1 MPNRFGSVIEW
12 LKQPSTLKGIVI
24 LAGMAGFAVD
34 SSKIQEIILA
44 ASGLYA
50 ALAMFYDNTSRT
62 PKVPT
67 AEELNKLLTS
77 EDIVSLVK
85 LRKAKIAADKA
96 VSENIS
102 K

>member
-1 MPNRFGSVIEW
+1 MNFKYGAIIEW

-24 LAGMAGFAVD
+24 FAGMAGFAVD

-50 ALAMFYDNTSRT
+50 ALGMFYDNNSRT

-67 AEELNKLLTS
+67 VDELNKLLS
-77 EDIVSLVK
+77 SDDIVALVR
-85 LRKAKIAADKA
+85 LRKAKIAADKTL
-96 VSENIS
+96 VG

>member
-1 MPNRFGSVIEW
+1 MPVKYGAIIEW
-12 LKQPSTLKGIVI
+12 LKQPSTLKGIVV

-34 SSKIQEIILA
+34 SSRIQEIVLA
-44 ASGLYA
+44 VSGLYA
-50 ALAMFYDNTSRT
+50 ALGMFYDNTSKT

-67 AEELNKLLTS
+67 AEELNALLTS
-77 EDIVSLVK
+77 EDIVALVR

-96 VSENIS
+96 LAD

>member
-1 MPNRFGSVIEW
+1 MTTKYGLIIEW
-12 LKQPSTLKGIVI
+12 LKQPSTLKGIVV

-50 ALAMFYDNTSRT
+50 AIGMFYDNTART

-67 AEELNKLLTS
+67 PEELNQLLKS
-77 EDIVSLVK
+77 EDIVALVK
-85 LRKAKIAADKA
+85 LRKAKIAAQK
-96 VSENIS
+96 ELET

>member
-1 MPNRFGSVIEW
+1 MDKLAVLVAW
-12 LKQPSTLKGIVI
+12 LKQPSTLKGIVV

-50 ALAMFYDNTSRT
+50 AIGMFYDNTTRT

-67 AEELNKLLTS
+67 PEELNQLLKS
-77 EDIVSLVK
+77 EDIVALVK
-85 LRKAKIAADKA
+85 LRKAKIAATKEL
-96 VSENIS
+96 SE

>member
-1 MPNRFGSVIEW
+1 MNKFSVLIEW
-12 LKQPSTLKGIVI
+12 LKQPSTLKGIVV

-34 SSKIQEIILA
+34 STKIQEIILA

-50 ALAMFYDNTSRT
+50 AIGMFYDNAART

-67 AEELNKLLTS
+67 AEELNALLSS
-77 EDIVSLVK
+77 EEIVALVK
-85 LRKAKIAADKA
+85 LRKAKIAATK
-96 VSENIS
+96 ELET

>member
-1 MPNRFGSVIEW
+1 MPDKFGALIQW
-12 LKQPSTLKGIVI
+12 LKQPPTLKGIVI
-24 LAGMAGFAVD
+24 VAGMAGFTVD
-34 SSKIQEIILA
+34 PGKLKEIILA

-50 ALAMFYDNTSRT
+50 ALAMFYDNSSRS

-67 AEELNKLLTS
+67 AEELNALLSS
-77 EDIVSLVK
+77 EDIVALVR

-96 VSENIS
+96 LAE

>member
-1 MPNRFGSVIEW
+1 MTGKFGCIIEW
-12 LKQPSTLKGIVI
+12 LKQPSTLKGIVV

-34 SSKIQEIILA
+34 SSRIQEIVLA
-44 ASGLYA
+44 VSGLYA
-50 ALAMFYDNTSRT
+50 ALGMFYDNSART

-77 EDIVSLVK
+77 EDIVALVK
-85 LRKAKIAADKA
+85 LRKAKIAADHA
-96 VSENIS
+96 VSEAA

>member
-1 MPNRFGSVIEW
+1 MPDKLSALIEW

-34 SSKIQEIILA
+34 SSRIQEIILA

-50 ALAMFYDNTSRT
+50 ALAMFYDNSSRK
-62 PKVPT
+62 PNIPT
-67 AEELNKLLTS
+67 VEELNKLMAS
-77 EDIVSLVK
+77 EDIVALVR

-96 VSENIS
+96 LAE